1 MAPQASA
8 EETTGLRLPVPT
20 PPKGFDTRRKRFHY
34 RAGSIGACIRR
45 RGVAAQAMRNRGTT
59 SLHALIRSLTM
70 AIALTAFVSSP
81 SRPALAGAGDTQLA
95 GRTLEVMV
103 GFSNTGDGA
112 RFWKLFSKV
121 LRSHLPD
128 TAIRARFNDT
138 DSGVQGTSELFHLPA
153 GSLAVGFVRPPEIAF
168 AQLNKRDGV
177 DFDLRQA
184 RWISA
189 VEQES
194 FIMVARRDLPTDPQA
209 LRDATARPILPVS
222 DILATHA
229 TVGVLLNAVTGIR
242 ARIVVGFG
250 NSARLKGVLAGDLD
264 FYTAAADTELQPLL
278 ASQDVQSLYTI
289 VGSEFPPEVDRS
301 RTLET
306 FLVPGAPASVVDFIK
321 AARGMG
327 RAFFA
332 PPGVSQQ
339 DVDALRAVFHAVLT
353 SPDFINAAASQGIPI
368 AAVDWSE
375 VDDGMARLM
384 PDDPAVQKQLDHAY
398 RCGLAM
404 SDGSI
409 VHCDF

>member
-1 MAPQASA
+1 MH
-8 EETTGLRLPVPT
+8 V
-20 PPKGFDTRRKRFHY
+20 
-34 RAGSIGACIRR
+34 
-45 RGVAAQAMRNRGTT
+45 
-59 SLHALIRSLTM
+59 LIRSLTL
-70 AIALTAFVSSP
+70 AIALTAFVAFP
-81 SRPALAGAGDTQLA
+81 LPPALAGDGGAQFS

-121 LRSHLPD
+121 LRAHLPN

-194 FIMVARRDLPTDPQA
+194 FFMVARRDLPTDPQT
-209 LRDATARPILPVS
+209 LRQATDRPILPVS

-264 FYTAAADTELQPLL
+264 FYTAAADAELQPLL
-278 ASQDVQSLYTI
+278 KSHDLQSLYTI
-289 VGSEFPPEVDRS
+289 VGSEFPAEVDRS

-306 FLVPGAPASVVDFIK
+306 FLVPGAPAAVVDFIK
-321 AARGMG
+321 SARGMG

-339 DVDALRAVFHAVLT
+339 DVDSLREVFHAVLK
-353 SPDFINAAASQGIPI
+353 SPDFINEAASQSIPI
-368 AAVDWSE
+368 AAIPWNE
-375 VDDGMARLM
+375 VEDGMERLM
-384 PDDPAVQKQLDHAY
+384 PDDPAVQTQLDHAY
-398 RCGLAM
+398 KCGLAM
-404 SDGSI
+404 SDGSL
-409 VHCDF
+409 VRCDF